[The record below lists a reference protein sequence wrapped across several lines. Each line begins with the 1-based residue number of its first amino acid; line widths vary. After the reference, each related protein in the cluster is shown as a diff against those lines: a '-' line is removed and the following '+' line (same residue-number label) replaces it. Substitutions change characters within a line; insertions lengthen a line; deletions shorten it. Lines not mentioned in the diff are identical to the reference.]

1 MRSLPRLAQLYI
13 LVLALA
19 ALGLLASA
27 IPPLIDA
34 RSDYLAVVVFAMGIF
49 LADVFPIILP
59 YQENAEVT
67 VSGAFKIGAAMLLG
81 WPLTAWVTML
91 GTLAAEIQLR
101 RAWYRAVFN
110 ICQMTLTFAAVAACY
125 HLVSDGTADP
135 IHSLRNVA
143 GVLLMSVVYFISN
156 TALVSFVISVSQGI
170 NLGHIFRVNVRDLSW
185 HNLTVVPIGALL
197 PLLWTSS
204 PAAMILI
211 IVPLIVVR
219 ESLRIS
225 ADLRRQTREAL
236 IGLADTIDLRDPSTY
251 RHSQR
256 VADLS
261 RQIAR
266 HMKLNEEQVE
276 LIGFSARLHDLG
288 KIGMSNTL
296 LFKPGAFTDEEQEEF
311 RQHPAI
317 GASMV
322 AGFILFSEG
331 CDLILHHHEAW
342 DGSGYPD
349 GLKGDE
355 ISIGSQIIS
364 LADAY
369 EAMTANRPYRG
380 AMSMHEAMA
389 EVAAKR
395 GAQFS
400 PRVVDALLEILNT
413 KGPALEEEG
422 GSSEQSEPEGNGS

>member
-1 MRSLPRLAQLYI
+1 
-13 LVLALA
+13 
-19 ALGLLASA
+19 
-27 IPPLIDA
+27 
-34 RSDYLAVVVFAMGIF
+34 
-49 LADVFPIILP
+49 
-59 YQENAEVT
+59 
-67 VSGAFKIGAAMLLG
+67 
-81 WPLTAWVTML
+81 
-91 GTLAAEIQLR
+91 
-101 RAWYRAVFN
+101 
-110 ICQMTLTFAAVAACY
+110 
-125 HLVSDGTADP
+125 
-135 IHSLRNVA
+135 
-143 GVLLMSVVYFISN
+143 
-156 TALVSFVISVSQGI
+156 VSFVISVSQGI

-256 VADLS
+256 VAELS

-266 HMKLNEEQVE
+266 HMRLNEEQVD

-296 LFKPGAFTDEEQEEF
+296 LFKPGAFTTEEQEEF

-342 DGSGYPD
+342 DGTGYPE
-349 GLKGDE
+349 GLKGDS
-355 ISIGSQIIS
+355 ISVGSQIIS

-369 EAMTANRPYRG
+369 EAMTSDRPYRG
-380 AMSMHEAMA
+380 SMSTREAMI

-400 PRVVDALLEILNT
+400 PRVVDALLEILN
-413 KGPALEEEG
+413 KEEPASEDDGGGPNR
-422 GSSEQSEPEGNGS
+422 SEQNGNGS